1 MKGNKAHMAGMAALL
16 VGLAMPLSA
25 QTAQTNTTLEK
36 ARQAFDQRADPKEAK
51 ASLQLYQEAAKEN
64 SGSYEACW
72 EGARAYAYYLEYP
85 FSNGKK
91 EEKTALA
98 QKGIDLAKEAV
109 KLKGDGVE
117 AHYWLG
123 ALYGIYG
130 ESKGILKSLSLVP
143 KVTNEMNLCLKEDP
157 SVDCYGPDRVLG
169 RMYYNL
175 PWFAGGNN
183 KRSLQ
188 YLEASVEKCPDNE
201 LSRLYLAETYKAVG
215 KDLQAREQLEKII
228 NQEPVPRW
236 APSYPFIKAKAEKVL
251 GQIG

>member
-1 MKGNKAHMAGMAALL
+1 MKGNRVHIAGMAALL
-16 VGLAMPLSA
+16 VGLAMPLSVQAA
-25 QTAQTNTTLEK
+25 QENTTLEK
-36 ARQAFDQRADPKEAK
+36 AQQAFDQRADPEKAK

-64 SGSYEACW
+64 PGSYEARW
-72 EGARAYAYYLEYP
+72 EGARDYTYYLAYP

-109 KLKGDGVE
+109 KLKRDGVE

-143 KVTNEMNLCLKEDP
+143 KVANEMNLCLREDP

-169 RMYYNL
+169 RMYYKL

-183 KRSLQ
+183 RRSLR
-188 YLEASVEKCPDNE
+188 YLKASVEKCPDND
-201 LSRLYLAETYKAVG
+201 LSRLYLAETCKAVG
-215 KDLQAREQLEKII
+215 KDQQAREQLEKII
-228 NQEPVPRW
+228 NQEPAPRW
-236 APSYPFIKAKAEKVL
+236 APSYPYIKAKAEKVL
-251 GQIG
+251 KEIG